1 MKTNLKNRNLV
12 VRVYARGRL
21 LRCIHDQFDSVRD
34 VAYVALHLRTINV
47 NGSNKPFYS
56 RVQVSISDSNDPYF
70 YVAYDVFENGS
81 YKKLT

>member
-1 MKTNLKNRNLV
+1 MKINLKNRNLV

-21 LRCIHDQFDSVRD
+21 LRCIHDQFNTVRE
-34 VAYVALHLRTINV
+34 VAYAALHLRTINV
-47 NGSNKPFYS
+47 DGYNKPFYS

-70 YVAYDVFENGS
+70 YVAYDVFENCT

>member
-12 VRVYARGRL
+12 VRVYARGRFI
-21 LRCIHDQFDSVRD
+21 RDIHDQFDTVRD
-34 VAYVALHLRTINV
+34 VAYAALHVRTINI
-47 NGSNKPFYS
+47 NGFNKPFYS

>member
-12 VRVYARGRL
+12 VRVYAHGRHI
-21 LRCIHDQFDSVRD
+21 RDIHDQFDSVRD
-34 VAYVALHLRTINV
+34 VAYYVLHLRTINV
-47 NGSNKPFYS
+47 NGFIKPFYS